1 MKSLDI
7 KLININCVNKFRVYQ
22 KNTKLPSPQ
31 TSKLQQQSSGGVL
44 KNFAKFTG
52 KQLCQSL
59 FFNKV
64 AGLEVNNKDTQND
77 EFFKFWFILNI
88 LFRGD

>member
-7 KLININCVNKFRVYQ
+7 KLISINCVNKFRVYQ

-31 TSKLQQQSSGGVL
+31 TSKLQQQSSGGVF

-64 AGLEVNNKDTQND
+64 AGLEVDNKDTQND

>member
-7 KLININCVNKFRVYQ
+7 KLISINCVNKFRVNQ

-44 KNFAKFTG
+44 KIFAKFTG

-64 AGLEVNNKDTQND
+64 AGLEVNKDTQND